1 MTINRRRAFVPA
13 AILVLG
19 LLVSAC
25 SGSAGDAAVVGD
37 QHVTEATLNTT
48 VADVLVAQGYS
59 VNKSDPTLLTA
70 TLNWLIVQD
79 LLEQVA
85 ADKNVVVTQGEID
98 RERAAEVKSTGGEDA
113 LKAAYLKQ
121 NVAPNQIQ
129 DRIRFSL
136 MAQLVAK
143 AVAPTGTPEE
153 ATAALVAAVVAKSQE
168 VNPEVNPRFGTW
180 DSQNLQLGSAPTDL
194 ATALPTVPTAQ

>member
-13 AILVLG
+13 AILALG

-25 SGSAGDAAVVGD
+25 SGSAGDAAVVGT

-59 VNKSDPTLLTA
+59 VDKSDPTLITS

-98 RERAAEVKSTGGEDA
+98 RERAAELKSTGSEEA
-113 LKAAYLKQ
+113 LNAAYLKQ

-143 AVAPTGTPEE
+143 AIAPTATPEQ

-180 DSQNLQLGSAPTDL
+180 DSQNLQLGSSPSDL
-194 ATALPTVPTAQ
+194 STALPTVPPTQ